1 MKKRIIT
8 ALTVLAG
15 FAGMQQVNAQT
26 TFGIRA
32 GVNFQ
37 NITGDASNGSKM
49 ENKLKTGFNVGLNA
63 EIPVAPDYFVQ
74 PGVLLSTKGAKLEN
88 DSKVN
93 LSYVEIPVNFLY
105 KPALGAGKMLLGFG
119 PYVGFGVGGKVELPN
134 GNDVDVEFENEVSGL
149 STTPT
154 YKRMDAGANFLAG
167 YEFSNRFSFQL
178 NAQLGLAKINPEFTG
193 LGNDESSW
201 KNTGFGLSLGYRF

>member
-1 MKKRIIT
+1 
-8 ALTVLAG
+8 
-15 FAGMQQVNAQT
+15 
-26 TFGIRA
+26 
-32 GVNFQ
+32 
-37 NITGDASNGSKM
+37 M

-134 GNDVDVEFENEVSGL
+134 GNDVDVEFENDDLKELVFWGSVSRFENSGEVLKMLEVTGE
-149 STTPT
+149 
-154 YKRMDAGANFLAG
+154 AGFKVKG
-167 YEFSNRFSFQL
+167 TKVFVF
-178 NAQLGLAKINPEFTG
+178 K
-193 LGNDESSW
+193 
-201 KNTGFGLSLGYRF
+201 K